1 MAASKGVWLDSKTGK
16 VVESQPEEGVQLVA
30 PGTESTPDAERL
42 IEVYRSGGKSEPKT
56 VTTATGKSSK

>member
-1 MAASKGVWLDSKTGK
+1 MAVSKGVWFDTKAGK

-42 IEVYRSGGKSEPKT
+42 IESYRSGGTSEPKT
-56 VTTATGKSSK
+56 VTTKTVSKGK